1 MGTVSIIQD
10 PRLME
15 FLIREGKMGIDIC
28 FKAAAGRIMH
38 HFYLH
43 VG

>member
-1 MGTVSIIQD
+1 MGTVSKIQD

-15 FLIREGKMGIDIC
+15 FLIREGKTGIDIC
-28 FKAAAGRIMH
+28 SKATAGRIIH